1 MNFTRESLS
10 DTLKNNQCI
19 VTFTKLNGETRTMPC
34 TLKASELPVQEVKEG
49 AVAKTQNLLTMS
61 VFVTDIKQ
69 WRSFRIDSVTGVE
82 IVI

>member
-34 TLKASELPVQEVKEG
+34 TLKASDLPVQEIKEG
-49 AVAKTQNLLTMS
+49 AASKTQNLLTMS

-69 WRSFRIDSVTGVE
+69 WRSFRIDSVTGLEV
-82 IVI
+82 VS

>member
-34 TLKASELPVQEVKEG
+34 TLKASDLPVQEIKEG
-49 AVAKTQNLLTMS
+49 AAPKTQNLLTMS

-69 WRSFRIDSVTGVE
+69 WRSFRIDSVTGLEV
-82 IVI
+82 VS